1 MSNGIERLKKY
12 LKKYSK
18 DFIVIG
24 GIGFGYLIV
33 LLVLVIKGEEGVLDW
48 FMEWGVNSLMI
59 MVFVL
64 IFHFTFGKKLNK
76 RYLNKRLKEKEGE
89 E

>member
-33 LLVLVIKGEEGVLDW
+33 LLVLVIKGEEVDLDW
-48 FMEWGVNSLMI
+48 FMDLGVNFLMI
-59 MVFVL
+59 MGFYL
-64 IFHFTFGKKLNK
+64 IFHFTFGKLNK
-76 RYLNKRLKEKEGE
+76 RYLDKRLKEKEGKE
-89 E
+89 